1 MFYIIDK
8 KTLEEKLINSAAYNS
23 LLKQYKSDYFN
34 IESIDVKILKLSSIA
49 DVYRIGK
56 EFKKSKVLFAVILSQ
71 IESIKNDNIIDIINL
86 RYATYLYSINEISE
100 SSRMFD
106 LLILKEKSTLYHY
119 ILQHKGKLEFKK
131 KNYRL
136 ALNYFIKAKRF
147 RKNNI
152 ILLNSTKLAIKRTTK
167 LL

>member
-1 MFYIIDK
+1 MYYIIDK
-8 KTLEEKLINSAAYNS
+8 KSLEEKLIDKTAYNS
-23 LLKQYKSDYFN
+23 LINQYKSDYFN
-34 IESIDVKILKLSSIA
+34 LISLDDKMLTLSSIA

-56 EFKKSKVLFAVILSQ
+56 ELRKSKILFGVILNQ
-71 IESIKNDNIIDIINL
+71 IDSINNDNIIEIINL
-86 RYATYLYSINEISE
+86 RYAIYLYSINEFSE

-106 LLILKEKSTLYHY
+106 LLVLKEKSTLYHF

-136 ALNYFIKAKRF
+136 ALNYFVKAKKF

-152 ILLNSTKLAIKRTTK
+152 VLLNSTKLAIKRVTK
-167 LL
+167 LV